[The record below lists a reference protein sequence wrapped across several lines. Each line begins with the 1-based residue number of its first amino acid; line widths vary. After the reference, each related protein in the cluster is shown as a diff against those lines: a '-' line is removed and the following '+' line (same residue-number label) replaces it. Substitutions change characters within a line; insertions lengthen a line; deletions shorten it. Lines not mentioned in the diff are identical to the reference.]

1 MHDARFSTLVGGL
14 VFPEGLRW
22 RLDRLWFTD
31 VEARRVYCC
40 DTNGIVLKAFDT
52 AHHPVGLGWDAAGT
66 LLISTL
72 ERRILRY
79 DGRDV
84 DESIDLGDHVPYNGN
99 DLVTD
104 AGGRAYYGSVGA
116 PMDRPSELSG
126 AGSIVM
132 VDAEG
137 TPRTVAEGLSFPNG
151 MVLTPDGSTL
161 IVAESIGRCLTA
173 FRVAP
178 DGSLSDRAVFA
189 ALDTIP
195 DGICLDADG
204 AVWVACPTTAEVR
217 RVREGGEVL
226 ERIETGRTVL
236 DVELGGDDGQ
246 TLYVATA
253 PDISH
258 TKAGLGPHTGKIE
271 QRRVVVAA
279 SRSGPVSRSKGRSG
293 PAHAP

>member
-1 MHDARFSTLVGGL
+1 MHDARLSTVVGGL

-22 RLDRLWFTD
+22 RRDRLWFTD

-52 AHHPVGLGWDAAGT
+52 AQHPVGLGWDAAGS
-66 LLISTL
+66 LVISTL
-72 ERRILRY
+72 EQRLLRY
-79 DGRDV
+79 DGRAV
-84 DESIDLGDHVPYNGN
+84 DEGIDLRAYVPFNGN

-104 AGGRAYYGSVGA
+104 AHGRAYYGSVGA
-116 PMDRPSELSG
+116 PMDRPDGFTG

-132 VDAEG
+132 VDTDG
-137 TPRTVAEGLSFPNG
+137 TARIVADGLSFPNG

-161 IVAESIGRCLTA
+161 IVAESTGRCLTS
-173 FRVAP
+173 FRVSP
-178 DGSLSDRAVFA
+178 DGSLSGRALFA

-195 DGICLDADG
+195 DGICLDAEG
-204 AVWVACPTTAEVR
+204 AVWIACPTSTEVQ

-226 ERIETGRTVL
+226 ERIGTGRTVL

-246 TLYVATA
+246 TLYVGTA

-258 TKAGLGPHTGKIE
+258 TKAGAGPHTGKIE
-271 QRRVVVAA
+271 QLRVSVPHA
-279 SRSGPVSRSKGRSG
+279 SR
-293 PAHAP
+293 

>member
-1 MHDARFSTLVGGL
+1 MHDARLATLVGGL

-52 AHHPVGLGWDAAGT
+52 AQHPVGLGWDTSGT
-66 LLISTL
+66 LVISTL
-72 ERRILRY
+72 ARRLLRY
-79 DGRDV
+79 DGRAV
-84 DESIDLGDHVPYNGN
+84 DEGIDLGEHVPHNGN

-104 AGGRAYYGSVGA
+104 ARGRAYYGSVGA
-116 PMDRPSELSG
+116 PMDAPGEFTE
-126 AGSIVM
+126 AGSIVF
-132 VDAEG
+132 VDSDG
-137 TPRTVAEGLSFPNG
+137 TARTVAGGLSFPNG
-151 MVLTPDGSTL
+151 MALTPDGSTL
-161 IVAESIGRCLTA
+161 IVAESVGRCLTR
-173 FRVAP
+173 FRVAA
-178 DGSLSDRAVFA
+178 DGSLSDRALFA

-204 AVWVACPTTAEVR
+204 SVWIACPTSTEVQ

-226 ERIETGRTVL
+226 ERIDTGRTVL

-246 TLYVATA
+246 TLYLATA

-258 TKAGLGPHTGKIE
+258 TKAGAGPHTGKIE
-271 QRRVVVAA
+271 QLRVATPFA
-279 SRSGPVSRSKGRSG
+279 R
-293 PAHAP
+293 